1 MALNL
6 DETINYC
13 EQYTSEHEIFDN
25 STCPYKELGREDGE
39 WKDTCRLPSNIPKG
53 SSWGDCNK
61 SNCPWF
67 TEDNK
72 NAAIHREIIKYLR
85 ELKQLRNEWIPCK
98 DNLPDKDDEYLVT
111 IDHGDGDTVECM
123 MFINGVWF
131 GSGKVKAWR
140 PKPTA
145 YKEKNN
151 D

>member
-1 MALNL
+1 MSMIDNAIALYEYRAEKNFN
-6 DETINYC
+6 DAVITVHSGHA
-13 EQYTSEHEIFDN
+13 SEGAKRSKQARE
-25 STCPYKELGREDGE
+25 YKQIAE
-39 WKDTCRLPSNIPKG
+39 W
-53 SSWGDCNK
+53 
-61 SNCPWF
+61 
-67 TEDNK
+67 
-72 NAAIHREIIKYLR
+72 LR
-85 ELKQLRNEWIPCK
+85 ELKQLKAEWIPCK

-145 YKEKNN
+145 YSEAEVH